1 MGGQNARRG
10 LSDTI
15 RREKAA
21 FQRGLSQRR
30 REKDVCGVTRVPVHI
45 AQGVVW
51 TAE

>member
-1 MGGQNARRG
+1 MGGKTPAEASATRSG
-10 LSDTI
+10 V
-15 RREKAA
+15 EKRP